1 MKMAQAMEEMAA
13 KQICLLPNTEEE
25 AQKIKMLSEQ
35 QPLVVFDRMREL
47 LAELTFLTDVVE
59 DAQFEENQEV
69 LEVLMEDYTQLF
81 ELVMSRGLVVE
92 DDEAMG
98 SPQDL
103 PSLPRDSPGMG
114 KGGQLGKMTNLKEIS
129 K

>member
-1 MKMAQAMEEMAA
+1 
-13 KQICLLPNTEEE
+13 
-25 AQKIKMLSEQ
+25 
-35 QPLVVFDRMREL
+35 MREL

-92 DDEAMG
+92 DEEGMG

-103 PSLPRDSPGMG
+103 PSLPRDSPGVG
-114 KGGQLGKMTNLKEIS
+114 KGGQLGKMTNLQEIS
-129 K
+129 KQKIGTGEYNYMNDFLGDEGEEEY